1 MIPCHYYKN
10 KNSPHTTGPMSRGR
24 ESLLSTLKT
33 QKGFLANMKS
43 CAVGDPLRWQWCCN
57 YCFWC
62 CCNCNWWMTMQTKK
76 QGEDSWRCS
85 TSKDGSLSKTKKNS
99 RDAENI
105 LSKKNPLSFLFKR
118 ESSFSTIDKVPI
130 LYYIVFFFKKN
141 DAEATPVFLNNFCS

>member
-1 MIPCHYYKN
+1 
-10 KNSPHTTGPMSRGR
+10 
-24 ESLLSTLKT
+24 
-33 QKGFLANMKS
+33 
-43 CAVGDPLRWQWCCN
+43 
-57 YCFWC
+57 
-62 CCNCNWWMTMQTKK
+62 MTMQTKK

-141 DAEATPVFLNNFCS
+141 DAEATLVFLNNFCL